1 MAFPVTTAGT
11 FTCAHQG
18 VRVLTSAEPKL
29 TVDGKAV
36 LFFTEAAP
44 APPVTYLGCTF
55 PQGAP
60 PTPCRTTSAPEPN
73 QGAAKRLTVG
83 GAPVLLDALRATT
96 ENPPFAPPPDP
107 AKTVTVAAGQE
118 KLTAS

>member
-1 MAFPVTTAGT
+1 MAFPVTISGT

-18 VRVLTSAEPKL
+18 VRPAPAGDAKL
-29 TVDGKAV
+29 TVGRKPV
-36 LFFTEAAP
+36 LLFSQAA
-44 APPVTYLGCTF
+44 ATATYLGCVF

-60 PTPCRTTSAPEPN
+60 PTPCKTTSAPAPN
-73 QGAAKRLTVG
+73 PGAARLLTAG

-96 ENPPFAPPPDP
+96 ENAPFTPPPDP
-107 AKTVTVAAGQE
+107 AKTVTVDAGQD

>member
-18 VRVLTSAEPKL
+18 VRPPVTTEPKL
-29 TVDGKAV
+29 TVGRRAV
-36 LFFTEAAP
+36 LLFSDAAAP
-44 APPVTYLGCTF
+44 AVYAGCVF

-60 PTPCRTTSAPEPN
+60 PVPCKTTSAPEPN
-73 QGAAKRLTVG
+73 GGLARRLTVG
-83 GAPVLLDALRATT
+83 GAPVLLDALDATT
-96 ENPPFAPPPDP
+96 ENAPFTPPPDP
-107 AKTVTVAAGQE
+107 AKTVTVDAGQA